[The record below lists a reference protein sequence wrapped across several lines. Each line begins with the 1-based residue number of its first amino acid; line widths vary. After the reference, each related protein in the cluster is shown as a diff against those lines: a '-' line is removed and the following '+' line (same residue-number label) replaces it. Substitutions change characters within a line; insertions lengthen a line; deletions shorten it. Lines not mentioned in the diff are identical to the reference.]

1 MSITRAPFDL
11 NFPSLS
17 VGSFILLYYYQG
29 CAAPYCASRSDLM
42 LTLFSP
48 CSCSRASPSAP
59 PPSRRGGPPPCSTPT
74 VILPPLPV
82 PMPSSLS
89 IFSPTFCVLFSR
101 PLFARPALAR
111 RNPSEHHRPPTRGH
125 VPSRLDLS
133 SLRKLDSATRA
144 ATTGGTLRAC
154 PQLERRRGGLGALSA
169 SAEDA
174 PAARSGGR
182 HPWRVEYLPRHA
194 HVQAASR
201 AVSLGSLG
209 RCDAVDGYAYGH
221 ADGGQAS
228 PRAPWPRTWRGWRPR
243 RSSPPRPRPRPRCV
257 APECVSR
264 VICILA

>member
-1 MSITRAPFDL
+1 MQYAHGHSPPTSRPEAIHPLLAA
-11 NFPSLS
+11 LS
-17 VGSFILLYYYQG
+17 RPHHV
-29 CAAPYCASRSDLM
+29 
-42 LTLFSP
+42 
-48 CSCSRASPSAP
+48 
-59 PPSRRGGPPPCSTPT
+59 
-74 VILPPLPV
+74 PL
-82 PMPSSLS
+82 
-89 IFSPTFCVLFSR
+89 SR